1 MYEVYAD
8 MFKDGKG
15 ALVKIG
21 EAETKRGAAYIRRMA
36 SERTVIYKDGQFL
49 NAVGMVRKG

>member
-8 MFKDGKG
+8 RFKDGKG

-21 EAETKRGAAYIRRMA
+21 ESDTKRGAAYIRRSA
-36 SERTVIYKDGQFL
+36 GERTIIYKDGQFL
-49 NAVGMVRKG
+49 NAVGMVEKG